1 MRDPSQL
8 KGNFPNYWAGC
19 YAAPSRGVK
28 TTRRHDPRP
37 RRPPGS
43 REVPT
48 SDETALDRGDILAI
62 VRFHEPAELDPI
74 LAALMDGGIEMLEV
88 TLDTPGALDAVRR
101 ASEAGTFIGAGT
113 VLTSDEVRRAA
124 DAGARFVVSPAVIPE
139 VITTA
144 LALGL
149 TPVPGAFSPTEV
161 QLARSLGAGTI
172 KLFPASTGGPAHLR
186 ALRGPFDGVRFVP
199 TGGIGIDDIGAYLAA
214 GAACVGMGTTLTG
227 AGPPRSGD
235 DLDRIRD
242 RAAAAVSAAGE
253 ARPEPAVTTPF
264 DVIALGE
271 TMLSLVATDGPLAS
285 ATRFHVTHGGAETN
299 TLVGLSRLG
308 LRTAWVSR
316 LGTDVVG
323 DRIHGALADEGIDLR
338 WTRRDDHRPTGVMI
352 RDTHGCVEYRRAGS
366 AASALS
372 VGDLEEVPVADG
384 PRGGGHGHH
393 RVARRRSAA
402 GGAGPAGAGHRTASG
417 RPPPSARPVGLGP
430 RPRTRAPADRE
441 LRPRAR
447 WRTRTAAPG
456 G

>member
-1 MRDPSQL
+1 MTRSRLGVPATDVWTRLVSDPSQL

-48 SDETALDRGDILAI
+48 SDETALDRGHILAI

-74 LAALMDGGIEMLEV
+74 LAALTDGGIELLEV

-161 QLARSLGAGTI
+161 QLARSLGAGMI

-186 ALRGPFDGVRFVP
+186 ALRGPFGGVRFVP
-199 TGGIGIDDIGAYLAA
+199 TGGIGIADIGAYLAA

-227 AGPPRSGD
+227 TEPPTSGV
-235 DLDRIRD
+235 DLDRVRD
-242 RAAAAVSAAGE
+242 RAAAAVSVAGE
-253 ARPEPAVTTPF
+253 AWPEP
-264 DVIALGE
+264 
-271 TMLSLVATDGPLAS
+271 
-285 ATRFHVTHGGAETN
+285 R
-299 TLVGLSRLG
+299 
-308 LRTAWVSR
+308 
-316 LGTDVVG
+316 
-323 DRIHGALADEGIDLR
+323 
-338 WTRRDDHRPTGVMI
+338 
-352 RDTHGCVEYRRAGS
+352 
-366 AASALS
+366 
-372 VGDLEEVPVADG
+372 
-384 PRGGGHGHH
+384 
-393 RVARRRSAA
+393 
-402 GGAGPAGAGHRTASG
+402 
-417 RPPPSARPVGLGP
+417 
-430 RPRTRAPADRE
+430 
-441 LRPRAR
+441 
-447 WRTRTAAPG
+447 
-456 G
+456 